1 MAVCNST
8 SDSKKEHLF
17 CSTEDVLFVMIVLR
31 IRSLEEESVC
41 LFCVTQSCFF
51 VLYCLCAL
59 QDLKDFM
66 RSAGEITFADAHK
79 QRVGE
84 G

>member
-1 MAVCNST
+1 MCPYFVFDALIVCCIFRPL
-8 SDSKKEHLF
+8 KP
-17 CSTEDVLFVMIVLR
+17 
-31 IRSLEEESVC
+31 
-41 LFCVTQSCFF
+41 
-51 VLYCLCAL
+51 

-66 RSAGEITFADAHK
+66 RQAGEITFADAHK

>member
-1 MAVCNST
+1 MCWEVRTACVSLLVFHELIVCY
-8 SDSKKEHLF
+8 
-17 CSTEDVLFVMIVLR
+17 
-31 IRSLEEESVC
+31 
-41 LFCVTQSCFF
+41 FF
-51 VLYCLCAL
+51 HPLKP

-66 RSAGEITFADAHK
+66 RQAGEITFADAHK

>member
-1 MAVCNST
+1 MSPCFVFDALIVCCIFHPL
-8 SDSKKEHLF
+8 K
-17 CSTEDVLFVMIVLR
+17 
-31 IRSLEEESVC
+31 
-41 LFCVTQSCFF
+41 
-51 VLYCLCAL
+51 L

-66 RSAGEITFADAHK
+66 RQAGEITFADAHK

>member
-1 MAVCNST
+1 MLGGKNS
-8 SDSKKEHLF
+8 L
-17 CSTEDVLFVMIVLR
+17 
-31 IRSLEEESVC
+31 C
-41 LFCVTQSCFF
+41 LLACVPWTPFHP
-51 VLYCLCAL
+51 LKP

-66 RSAGEITFADAHK
+66 RQAGEITFADAHK